1 MGSFDNKVHSK
12 NGLKHGQY
20 STQYSIYNVYNIKY
34 TITLHAALWPDLAA
48 MASRGGPRRGP
59 VPSIGAR
66 ALSDVFDDFAKERQ
80 CPFDFGIYEHLTR
93 SQSASGRGLVA
104 NGSVIRAFAQI
115 APAGQIQHLE
125 LKHQFLARAVHN
137 KSHLKNDLWAGLR
150 TDKVTVMLCHW
161 RRICREPERLRQCL
175 KSCTPHENLAIKELV
190 ALYKDDPAQDG
201 PEAVS
206 PRTIGSL
213 VSVPETQVA
222 EPACTNR
229 VLKVKVSEVSVDSD
243 GFPAMLRSPKDSGKR
258 LRKKDSKEDKYKA
271 AAEASVPEPAAMSA
285 ERMLAIAEL
294 IKRAK
299 MPTKK
304 SKAKAKAKTKAKA
317 KAAKAKAK
325 AKAKCKGKKGEL
337 KTDRRNVYS
346 RAYHGAEAEGT
357 AKGLKD
363 EELKEFARDAA
374 RNAVIGL

>member
-1 MGSFDNKVHSK
+1 
-12 NGLKHGQY
+12 
-20 STQYSIYNVYNIKY
+20 
-34 TITLHAALWPDLAA
+34 
-48 MASRGGPRRGP
+48 
-59 VPSIGAR
+59 
-66 ALSDVFDDFAKERQ
+66 
-80 CPFDFGIYEHLTR
+80 
-93 SQSASGRGLVA
+93 
-104 NGSVIRAFAQI
+104 
-115 APAGQIQHLE
+115 
-125 LKHQFLARAVHN
+125 
-137 KSHLKNDLWAGLR
+137 
-150 TDKVTVMLCHW
+150 
-161 RRICREPERLRQCL
+161 
-175 KSCTPHENLAIKELV
+175 V

-325 AKAKCKGKKGEL
+325 AKAKANAKAKAKAKCKGKRRDL
-337 KTDRRNVYS
+337 KANRRNVYS
-346 RAYHGAEAEGT
+346 RAYHGAESEGI

-374 RNAVIGL
+374 RRAVIGL